1 MADLINIRPTRDSA
15 TSEEMDAAAKALGM
29 SRNEMILK
37 AVDIIRGLDVAFYR
51 KLEQYCQRCKVP
63 MSIAIQNTMVKLWA
77 QDAARSKAW
86 DGHSRV
92 LDEFMQVGDE
102 TIEAKELYER
112 VYKQTYDE
120 ATKERFE
127 DLKEKLKSGRTL
139 TEKEEAFYNDFKHI
153 YAYVPKQREE
163 ALVEGMAFW
172 EGEDG
177 FDEHIKGK

>member
-29 SRNEMILK
+29 SRNGMILK
-37 AVDIIRGLDVAFYR
+37 AVDIIRGFDTSFYR
-51 KLEQYCQRCKVP
+51 KLEQYSQKCKVP

-86 DGHSRV
+86 DGYSRV

-102 TIEAKELYER
+102 TIGAKELYER

-120 ATKERFE
+120 ATKERFD
-127 DLKEKLKSGRTL
+127 DLQEKLKSGRTL
-139 TEKEEAFYNDFKHI
+139 KEKEEAFYNDFKHI
-153 YAYVPKQREE
+153 YGYVPKQKEE
-163 ALVEGMAFW
+163 ALEEGLAFW
-172 EGEDG
+172 EREDG
-177 FDEHIKGK
+177 FDELIKGK

>member
-15 TSEEMDAAAKALGM
+15 TSKEMDVAAKTLGM

-37 AVDIIRGLDVAFYR
+37 AVDIIRGFDVSFYR
-51 KLEQYCQRCKVP
+51 KLEQYSQRCKVP

-86 DGHSRV
+86 DGYSRV

-102 TIEAKELYER
+102 TIGAKELYER
-112 VYKQTYDE
+112 VYKETYDE

-127 DLKEKLKSGRTL
+127 DLQEKLKSDCTL
-139 TEKEEAFYNDFKHI
+139 TEKEEAF
-153 YAYVPKQREE
+153 EE
-163 ALVEGMAFW
+163 GLAFW
-172 EGEDG
+172 EREDG
-177 FDEHIKGK
+177 FDELIKGK

>member
-37 AVDIIRGLDVAFYR
+37 AVDIIRGFDVSFYR
-51 KLEQYCQRCKVP
+51 KLKQYSQRCKVP

-77 QDAARSKAW
+77 QDAARSKVW
-86 DGHSRV
+86 DGYSRV
-92 LDEFMQVGDE
+92 LDEFMRVGDE
-102 TIEAKELYER
+102 TIGAKELYER

-127 DLKEKLKSGRTL
+127 DLQEKLKSGHTL
-139 TEKEEAFYNDFKHI
+139 TEKEEEFYNDFKHI
-153 YAYVPKQREE
+153 YAYV
-163 ALVEGMAFW
+163 L
-172 EGEDG
+172 
-177 FDEHIKGK
+177 